1 MSHVNPSRWLL
12 LLSMVVTTIQAGA
25 DVIFVPADH
34 QTINAAIEAA
44 SNGDI
49 IQVDPGVYVEN
60 LVLNNKRIAIRGGYP
75 FGDTVIDG
83 SSAKGSFR
91 SCVLVSGT
99 SKLVLDRVVLRN
111 GGGSSI
117 FGITRG
123 GGIYAEY
130 AVLELIDVTIE
141 QCSVETEP
149 FGGPSWG
156 GAICNYGGS
165 MVLDRCVIRDNRSDG
180 EGGGIWTSQGSIQ
193 MVNSLVTGNSSPNGG
208 GLHAEGGSVSVDLST
223 FHANLADEQG
233 GAIMARDG
241 VDLSIFD
248 SRFDANRARD
258 GAALWSSVPQG
269 VIEYATFER
278 QVAETEV
285 GGAAIRLADLNL
297 MGGEY
302 LVGGSV
308 FCGNVGLD
316 ITGAWLEGL
325 PNVFDELCPLPGD
338 LDRNGLVDGADLTL
352 LLGEWGTPGFALG
365 ADLDF
370 SGFVG
375 GGDLT
380 ILLGAWNS

>member
-130 AVLELIDVTIE
+130 AVLELIDVTDHAA
-141 QCSVETEP
+141 
-149 FGGPSWG
+149 G
-156 GAICNYGGS
+156 
-165 MVLDRCVIRDNRSDG
+165 
-180 EGGGIWTSQGSIQ
+180 TS
-193 MVNSLVTGNSSPNGG
+193 PYYP
-208 GLHAEGGSVSVDLST
+208 A
-223 FHANLADEQG
+223 
-233 GAIMARDG
+233 
-241 VDLSIFD
+241 D
-248 SRFDANRARD
+248 SRPTAQPGPLDPDTKDPRAVS
-258 GAALWSSVPQG
+258 ATKSTAQP
-269 VIEYATFER
+269 VITLTR
-278 QVAETEV
+278 
-285 GGAAIRLADLNL
+285 GGR
-297 MGGEY
+297 
-302 LVGGSV
+302 S
-308 FCGNVGLD
+308 
-316 ITGAWLEGL
+316 
-325 PNVFDELCPLPGD
+325 
-338 LDRNGLVDGADLTL
+338 
-352 LLGEWGTPGFALG
+352 
-365 ADLDF
+365 F
-370 SGFVG
+370 S
-375 GGDLT
+375 
-380 ILLGAWNS
+380 

>member
-1 MSHVNPSRWLL
+1 MAS
-12 LLSMVVTTIQAGA
+12 VVLTTIHADA

-34 QTINAAIEAA
+34 QTINAAIEAS

-49 IQVDPGVYVEN
+49 IQIDPGIYFEN
-60 LVLNNKRIAIRGGYP
+60 LVVNNKRIAIRGGDI
-75 FGDTVIDG
+75 FGEIFGETIIDG
-83 SSAKGSFR
+83 SAAKGSAR
-91 SCVLVSGT
+91 SCVLVTGT
-99 SKLVLDRVVLRN
+99 SELVLDQLVLRN

-130 AVLELIDVTIE
+130 SVLELIRVTVE
-141 QCSVETEP
+141 ACSVEAEP
-149 FGGPSWG
+149 FGEPSWG

-165 MVLDRCVIRDNRSDG
+165 IVLDRCVIRDNRSDG
-180 EGGGIWTSQGSIQ
+180 QGGGIWSTQGVIQ
-193 MVNSLVTGNSSPNGG
+193 MANRLVTGNSSSDGG
-208 GLHAEGGSVSVDLST
+208 GLYAEGGSISIDLSI
-223 FHANLADEQG
+223 FHDNLADKQG
-233 GAIMARDG
+233 GAIMARSG

-248 SRFDANRARD
+248 SRFDANRALD

-269 VIEYATFER
+269 VIQYTTFER

-285 GGAAIRLADLNL
+285 GGAALRLADLSL
-297 MGGEY
+297 GGAEY
-302 LVGGSV
+302 LIGGSV

-316 ITGAWLEGL
+316 ISGAWLEGL
-325 PNVFDELCPLPGD
+325 PNVFDELCPLLGD

-352 LLGEWGTPGFALG
+352 LLGEWGTPGVALG

-380 ILLGAWNS
+380 ILLGAWNP